1 MIDMNEEQLNLRQH
15 CLQILFR
22 EFGNGDYSNKTI
34 YECADEWIE
43 KGHKISSGIVAYY
56 RAYYSSK

>member
-1 MIDMNEEQLNLRQH
+1 MNEEQLNLRQH

-22 EFGNGDYSNKTI
+22 EFGNGDYSNKNI

-56 RAYYSSK
+56 RAYYSNK